1 MKDKYSKSAGLEGA
15 RRERRAEGAARGGSG
30 ARRERH
36 VCTPRSTLRCICS
49 SDAGVFAAMADAEAS
64 ATMADEAKPD
74 SKTLQILRDMANRL
88 RIHSIRATCASSSG

>member
-15 RRERRAEGAARGGSG
+15 RRERRAEGAARL
-30 ARRERH
+30 
-36 VCTPRSTLRCICS
+36 TPRSTLRCICS